1 MKQSIEPELVRIFLG
16 ILCKKNGQIQLPE
29 NSFEEIKYLG
39 GGRDFEICILY
50 KFHFLEH
57 FVFELHIT
65 FISVMSIKL
74 EKI

>member
-39 GGRDFEICILY
+39 GGRDFEICILC
-50 KFHFLEH
+50 KFHF
-57 FVFELHIT
+57 
-65 FISVMSIKL
+65 
-74 EKI
+74 